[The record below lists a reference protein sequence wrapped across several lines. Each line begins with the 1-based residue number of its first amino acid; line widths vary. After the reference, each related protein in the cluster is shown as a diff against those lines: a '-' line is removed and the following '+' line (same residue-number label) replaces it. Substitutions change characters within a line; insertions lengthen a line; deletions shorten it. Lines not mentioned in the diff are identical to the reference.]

1 MLNILDQKTFMSLSN
16 TANGDVNGATRFYY
30 QQKGQVISATYSGG
44 VVKTGTLLG
53 KMQTNDQFE
62 LYFQHITLSGK
73 LKAGYCQTKIIL
85 LENDVIKL
93 EQNWQWL
100 NGDGSTGYSELI
112 EVVLN

>member
-1 MLNILDQKTFMSLSN
+1 MLNLLDQKIFMSLSN

-30 QQKGQVISATYSGG
+30 QQKGKVIRATYEGG
-44 VVKTGTLLG
+44 VVKTGTLFGQML
-53 KMQTNDQFE
+53 TDDQFE
-62 LYFQHITLSGK
+62 IYFQHITLSGK
-73 LKAGYCQTKIIL
+73 LKAGYCQTQIVL

-100 NGDGSTGYSELI
+100 HGDESTGYSELI